1 MPKVFPRMLYHLVG
15 KAISDFNLIA
25 ENDVVLVAVSG
36 GKDSMLLASILAELH
51 RRAPV
56 KFQVRALTIDPGGEL
71 GLDPEERATLES
83 YFESLGEPYNIVPTE
98 IAKIVEAYPN
108 KKNTACSLCAN
119 LRRGALHKT
128 AQEMGANKVAL
139 GHHLD
144 DAIETLF
151 LNMFYQG
158 SLRCFHPRTYLTR
171 REVTVIRPLVYV
183 PEEEIIKAVK
193 RLEIPVLTAKCPYA
207 GHTLRQAM
215 KDRVTELARKIPG
228 FRNQLRGA
236 LGDLWSPKKEV

>member
-1 MPKVFPRMLYHLVG
+1 MPRAFPRMLYHLVG
-15 KAISDFNLIA
+15 KAIADFELI
-25 ENDVVLVAVSG
+25 EDKDVILVGVSG
-36 GKDSMLLASILAELH
+36 GKDSMVLAALLAELH

-56 KFQVRALTIDPGGEL
+56 RFDLKAVTIDPGGES
-71 GLDPEERATLES
+71 GFRDEDVERLES
-83 YFESLGEPYNIVPTE
+83 FFGDQGVPYSVVRTE
-98 IAKIVEAYPN
+98 IAKIVQVHPT
-108 KKNTACSLCAN
+108 KDTACSLCAN

-128 AQEMGANKVAL
+128 AQELGANKVAL

-158 SLRCFHPRTYLTR
+158 SLRCFHPKTYLSR

-183 PEEEIIKAVK
+183 PEGEIVKAVP
-193 RLEIPVLTAKCPYA
+193 RLDIPVVDARCPFA

-215 KDRVTELARKIPG
+215 KDRVTSLAREIPG
-228 FRNQLRGA
+228 FRSQLRGA
-236 LGDLWSPKKEV
+236 LGDLWSPKEKA